1 MALEIIETPLAGLRL
16 IQPQVYRDE
25 RGFFLESYR
34 QRALAEVGIQ
44 AEFVQDNH
52 SRSVRNVL
60 RGLHYQDMSAPM
72 AKLVRCTRGAIY
84 DVAVDLRVG
93 SPTFGQW
100 FGVELSE
107 DNHQQL
113 YVPVGFA
120 HGFAVLSEIA
130 DLQYKCTNYYAPQ
143 AEGAIRWD
151 DAEIGIVWPIT
162 NPLLSTRDSTA
173 MGLRQYREKPA
184 FAWPVSLVA
193 DRVSDQ

>member
-1 MALEIIETPLAGLRL
+1 MEIKVSTTPLSDLLLVRIEPIG
-16 IQPQVYRDE
+16 DS
-25 RGFFLESYR
+25 RGFFIETYHK
-34 QRALAEVGIQ
+34 QAFAE
-44 AEFVQDNH
+44 ASLNTEFVQDNH